1 MGPLN
6 AKQGQLSDWACSL
19 CQINRT
25 GEARAVSASN
35 VKPSLSFCSNHFRS
49 HVEKHA
55 VLERGLL
62 HTPVPLASYPHR
74 VSRILSHSGIHSDA
88 KEMFLVFFAA
98 ASDNATGVLPPGNSS
113 CMLYYKTKPPTCR
126 RPSGS
131 RSLHCLLLALMNT
144 KLFMPSGQSGW
155 RVAAVT

>member
-25 GEARAVSASN
+25 GEARAVSASC
-35 VKPSLSFCSNHFRS
+35 VKPSLSFCGNHFRS

-74 VSRILSHSGIHSDA
+74 VSWILSHSGIHSDA
-88 KEMFLVFFAA
+88 KKMFYFAA
-98 ASDNATGVLPPGNSS
+98 VPDTATGVLPQETAHVCYIIKQSH
-113 CMLYYKTKPPTCR
+113 
-126 RPSGS
+126 RPVEG
-131 RSLHCLLLALMNT
+131 LVGHAPCT
-144 KLFMPSGQSGW
+144 VYCW
-155 RVAAVT
+155 H